1 MQILRQPA
9 EMQAAA
15 LTWKRAGRR
24 IGFVPTMG
32 YLHAGHRSLIEQ
44 ARPRCDV
51 LVVSI
56 FVNPI
61 QFGPKEDLSRYPR
74 DFVRDEQLCRA
85 AGADVVFYPE
95 ASAMYA
101 PDHSVYV
108 EETRL
113 GRGLCGATRPGHF
126 RGVTTVVAK
135 LFNLVLPD
143 VAVFGEKDA
152 QQLRIIR
159 RMVRDLAIPVEILS
173 GPTVRE
179 ADGLAMSSRNALLKP
194 EERGQAVC
202 LRCALDEAERLCR
215 AGERDAA
222 RVEAAMRNVVAQ
234 APLAEVDYIEIVDDE
249 TMEPV
254 PQLSQ
259 PTLVALAVKFPSARL
274 IDNTVLRPGA

>member
-1 MQILRQPA
+1 MQIIRQPSD
-9 EMQAAA
+9 MQACARA
-15 LTWKRAGRR
+15 WKQAGRR

-32 YLHAGHRSLIEQ
+32 YLHDGHRSLIEQ
-44 ARPRCDV
+44 ARTRADV
-51 LVVSI
+51 VVVSI

-61 QFGPKEDLSRYPR
+61 QFGPNEDLSRYPR
-74 DFVRDEQLCRA
+74 DFARDEAVCRA

-95 ASAMYA
+95 PASMYA
-101 PDHSVYV
+101 ADHSVYV

-113 GRGLCGATRPGHF
+113 GHGLCGASRPGHF

-143 VAVFGEKDA
+143 CAVFGEKDA

-159 RMVRDLAIPVEILS
+159 RMVRDLAFPVEIVS

-194 EERGQAVC
+194 DERAQAVC
-202 LRCALDEAERLCR
+202 LRRALDEAERLFR
-215 AGERDAA
+215 SGERAA
-222 RVEAAMRNVVAQ
+222 RTLEISMRAVIARS
-234 APLAEVDYIEIVDDE
+234 ALARVDYLDLVDDE
-249 TMEPV
+249 TLAPV
-254 PQLSQ
+254 AQLDK

-274 IDNTVLRPGA
+274 IDNCVLR